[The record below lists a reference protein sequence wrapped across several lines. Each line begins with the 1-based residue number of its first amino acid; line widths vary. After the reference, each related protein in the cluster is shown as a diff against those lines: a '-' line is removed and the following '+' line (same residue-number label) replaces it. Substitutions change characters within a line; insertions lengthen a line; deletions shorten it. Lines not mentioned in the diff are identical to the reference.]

1 MLLDILT
8 DAVREFAVGPA
19 NHVAAEDALRPELA
33 GLRIYYEPLLGAA
46 AAEDPLFAELRR
58 PEVLHPEAMLPE
70 DWLFGA
76 RSVLSFFLPFTKT
89 VRSTNCIDPGAS
101 SDEWLHARIEGQ
113 MAIAALGESLCAIF
127 EKEGYSAVFP
137 TADRRFRMLAPYT
150 TNWSERHVAHICGL
164 GSFGLSKGLITAKGI
179 AGRFGSIITDAALP
193 VTERKYSAPYDYCT
207 MCGACQRR
215 CPAGAIDG
223 IEGRRLWQRPGP
235 MRRLRQGFDAPAARP
250 AQPGPLRLRQM
261 PGKRPLRERDTAG
274 AAQLTNV
281 RRRCER
287 KDLDERKI

>member
-8 DAVREFAVGPA
+8 GAAREFVAGPA

-33 GLRIYYEPLLGAA
+33 GLRIYDEPLFGAA

-70 DWLFGA
+70 DWLPGA
-76 RSVLSFFLPFTKT
+76 RSVLSFFLPFTEA
-89 VRSTNCIDPGAS
+89 VRSTNRIDPGVS

-127 EKEGYSAVFP
+127 EKEGYSVVFP
-137 TADRRFRMLAPYT
+137 TTDRRFRMLAPYAA
-150 TNWSERHVAHICGL
+150 NWSERHAAHICGL
-164 GSFGLSKGLITAKGI
+164 GAFGLSKGLITAKGI

-193 VTERKYSAPYDYCT
+193 VTERKYSGPYDYCT

-215 CPAGAIDG
+215 CPAGAIDISKGVAFGKDQDLCAAFVKASTRPPHGPHDRVRYGCGKCQVNVPCEGG
-223 IEGRRLWQRPGP
+223 IPRARRS
-235 MRRLRQGFDAPAARP
+235 
-250 AQPGPLRLRQM
+250 
-261 PGKRPLRERDTAG
+261 
-274 AAQLTNV
+274 
-281 RRRCER
+281 
-287 KDLDERKI
+287 